1 MAMSKRKPPLP
12 PRGGTPSRRQPGQQ
26 EGPSP
31 GRAAHADGGWIYG
44 HHAVLAAIANPRRQ
58 CLKLLATPAG
68 AAELAAAAE
77 RGVAT
82 QATAAEQGIAAQVP
96 LEVVD
101 RQDLERL
108 LPPGAVH
115 QGMALLATPLE
126 ETHLEDFLRSLG
138 DAAEARLIVLD
149 QASDPRNVGAVLRS
163 AAAFGAHAVILQERH
178 SPAATGALAKAASGA
193 LEVVPMIRVTNIV
206 RALDRLKQAGFWCV
220 ALDAGAALTLAE
232 FRPASRVAL
241 VIGAEGKG
249 LRRFVAASCDESVR
263 IPIAGTVESLNV
275 SVAAAIALYELSRL
289 R

>member
-12 PRGGTPSRRQPGQQ
+12 PRGGAPFRRQPGRQG
-26 EGPSP
+26 EPSP
-31 GRAAHADGGWIYG
+31 ARAAGIHGGWIYG

-77 RGVAT
+77 RRMA
-82 QATAAEQGIAAQVP
+82 ARARAEQVP
-96 LEVVD
+96 IEVVD
-101 RQDLERL
+101 RQELERL

-115 QGMALLATPLE
+115 QGMALLAAPLE
-126 ETHLEDFLRSLG
+126 ETHLEEFLDPLG
-138 DAAEARLIVLD
+138 DAAEARLVVLD

-163 AAAFGAHAVILQERH
+163 AAAFGASAVILQERH

-220 ALDAGAALTLAE
+220 ALDAGAARTLAE

-249 LRRFVAASCDESVR
+249 LRRLVAASCDESVR

>member
-1 MAMSKRKPPLP
+1 MMAMSKRKPPLP
-12 PRGGTPSRRQPGQQ
+12 PRRSTPSRRQPGQQ
-26 EGPSP
+26 GSPSS
-31 GRAAHADGGWIYG
+31 GRMAGTDAGWIYG

-58 CLKLLATPAG
+58 CLRLLATPVG
-68 AAELAAAAE
+68 APALAAAAE
-77 RGVAT
+77 QGM
-82 QATAAEQGIAAQVP
+82 AARARAEQVP

-115 QGMALLATPLE
+115 QGMALLAAPLE
-126 ETHLEDFLRSLG
+126 ETHLEDFLGPLG
-138 DAAEARLIVLD
+138 DAAEARLLVLD

-163 AAAFGAHAVILQERH
+163 AAAFGASAVILQERH

-193 LEVVPMIRVTNIV
+193 LEIVPMIRVTNIV
-206 RALDRLKQAGFWCV
+206 RALDRLKQGGFWCV
-220 ALDAGAALTLAE
+220 ALDAGAARTLAE

-249 LRRFVAASCDESVR
+249 LRRLVAASCDESVR